1 MKKAAQTASTQ
12 AFTEIEDIQENVV
25 YLKNSTACLVIKVTS
40 VNFSLLSAEEQDS
53 KVYAYA
59 ALLNSLSFPIQI
71 LVRSKPI
78 YIVPYI
84 ASIDD
89 VANKTANPQLKS
101 YIEKYKEFVTS
112 LVQSTTVLDKQFYL
126 IISYSS
132 LEAGAGSVLKST
144 TKATQAKNDYY
155 MEAHATLQTKAE
167 SLLSLIARLS
177 LKASI
182 LEKDEL
188 VRLFYDIYNPGEGFT
203 TTTED
208 ITSPMVKGVS

>member
-1 MKKAAQTASTQ
+1 MKKTAQTASTQ

-40 VNFSLLSAEEQDS
+40 VNFSLLSAQEQDS

-78 YIVPYI
+78 YIAPYL
-84 ASIDD
+84 ASIDE
-89 VANKTANPQLKS
+89 VSGKTNNPQLKS
-101 YIEKYKEFVTS
+101 YIEKYKEFVNG

-132 LEAGAGSVLKST
+132 LEGGAGSVLKST
-144 TKATQAKNDYY
+144 ANTTQAKNDYY
-155 MEAHATLQTKAE
+155 LEAQATLQTKAD
-167 SLLSLIARLS
+167 SLLSLIGRLS

-182 LEKDEL
+182 LGKEEL
-188 VRLFYDIYNPGEGFT
+188 VRLFYDIYNPGEALT
-203 TTTED
+203 TTAED
-208 ITSPMVKGVS
+208 ITSPMVKGVA